1 METNSLL
8 ETLLWEPIKHAAI
21 VGIQFTKMFY
31 SWISLLLMTLI
42 SIEETPLVKGLS
54 VRSHT
59 ERVYVHQEYLFKGV
73 FKIGISSAKY
83 KCLSKQEI
91 YCWLKSSVKTILMLI
106 IVEQYLQTHVVDS
119 RLIFLCKTCSTQ
131 IVDLWKH
138 SVNSSITFWL
148 I

>member
-54 VRSHT
+54 ARSHT
-59 ERVYVHQEYLFKGV
+59 ESMYTKNIFLKVFSKLEFQVPNTNVYQSK
-73 FKIGISSAKY
+73 KY
-83 KCLSKQEI
+83 TADSKVQWRQ
-91 YCWLKSSVKTILMLI
+91 YSCWLLLNNICRLML
-106 IVEQYLQTHVVDS
+106 L
-119 RLIFLCKTCSTQ
+119 TQ
-131 IVDLWKH
+131 DLFFYVKL
-138 SVNSSITFWL
+138 VPL
-148 I
+148 KL